1 MSTVK
6 IYPSKLKGDVCIPSS
21 KSMGHREIICAG
33 LTRGLSVV
41 HNVSMSKDIAATLR
55 CLRAMG
61 VSIEEIPE
69 TTERLSLRIMGV
81 EKLQAVTAGAD
92 CGESGSTLRFFIPL
106 AATLDQP
113 FTFTGRGKL
122 VERPLQAYYDI
133 FQEQGVSYTAENGG
147 LPLRVQGR
155 LQPGHYSLPGN
166 VSSQYVTGLL
176 LALPLLEGSSEIEIT
191 TPLES
196 SAYVDMTLSC
206 LRKYG
211 IEIENVDG
219 AHSKYLIPGGQHYQA
234 RESSVEGDWSQAA
247 FWLVAGCLGAD
258 ITCKGL
264 AYDSLQGD
272 MVIKELLQSMG
283 AVLEQKP
290 QGLRALGR
298 GTEGITI
305 DASNCPDIIPI
316 LTVLAAVSRGT
327 TEIIKAGRLR
337 FKECDRLQAISSEL
351 RKMGADI
358 EEKPE
363 GLLIKGKPEGLQGGV
378 EVDAW
383 NDHRIAMS
391 LAVAAT
397 ACREPLLLRGA
408 ESVQKSYPGFWQD
421 FTALDGRIEVLG

>member
-1 MSTVK
+1 MSAVK
-6 IYPSKLKGDVCIPSS
+6 IYPSKLRGEVCIPSS

-33 LTRGLSVV
+33 LAKGLSVV
-41 HNVSMSKDIAATLR
+41 HNVSMSKDIAATMR
-55 CLRAMG
+55 CLRALG
-61 VSIEEIPE
+61 VGIEELPD
-69 TTERLSLRIMGV
+69 TAARFSLRIRGV

-106 AATLDQP
+106 AATLNQP
-113 FTFTGRGKL
+113 FTFTGGGKL

-133 FQEQGVSYTAENGG
+133 FQEQGVSYATENGG

-155 LQPGHYSLPGN
+155 LHPGHYRLPGN

-176 LALPLLEGSSEIEIT
+176 LALPLLEGPSEIEIT

-211 IEIENVDG
+211 IKIENVDG
-219 AHSKYLIPGGQHYQA
+219 DHRRYIVPGGQQYQG
-234 RESSVEGDWSQAA
+234 REGAVEGDWSQAA

-272 MVIKELLQSMG
+272 MVVMELLQSMG
-283 AVLEQKP
+283 AVLEQMP
-290 QGLRALGR
+290 QGLKTLSH

-316 LTVLAAVSRGT
+316 MTVLAAVSRGT

-337 FKECDRLQAISSEL
+337 FKECDRLQAISTEL
-351 RKMGADI
+351 RKLGADI

-363 GLLIKGKPEGLQGGV
+363 GLLVKGKPEGLKGGV

-391 LAVAAT
+391 LAVASC
-397 ACREPLLLRGA
+397 ACQEPVLLRGA

-421 FTALDGRIEVLG
+421 FTDLGGKIEVKA